1 MGRCGCK
8 NFLTNS
14 LQNQKVVV
22 DFTYEGWLFMR
33 GPGYRDF
40 SGKILVFWIGGCL
53 WEAVAGVD
61 LGGECRG
68 CAPSP

>member
-1 MGRCGCK
+1 MGQCGCK

-14 LQNQKVVV
+14 LQSQKVVV

-33 GPGYRDF
+33 GPAGYRDL

-53 WEAVAGVD
+53 
-61 LGGECRG
+61 
-68 CAPSP
+68 